1 MADRLLLLAKLRLHN
16 YKLHANTEVDLGERP
31 ILLLTGANGSGK
43 TQVLEALRLSLGVHP
58 TPARARGMA
67 SVIGPTG
74 EDARLTLDVRNPLAD
89 GHRLLKPPHE
99 ELARELDCDVVRIA
113 TRVTASGSVQYRLG
127 SADQEWPTRQISGQQ
142 LRDLFRSVN
151 IQAANRLAFTEEGVV
166 DVFAGE
172 SGRKKLESLLEA
184 TGRLQYLEDLRQAL
198 IHLEDANRQTEP
210 LRQKLTWERDL
221 VASIRER
228 LEIIRQ
234 RSKYIEQHA
243 ALCIEHAW
251 AVVRDAEAARDG
263 VLARTERAVA
273 RLDRC
278 KSSLSDAQDALRR
291 AEADLA
297 DHTRRATEARAAI
310 VREKSTLERLV
321 GQRIHLQQSRDE
333 AVADLARLQA
343 ERDDLT
349 RILATEKGKE
359 NAQAFQERQTEL
371 LRVEQEMS
379 RTLREVESLDAELGA
394 AEDEDVAASVPLA
407 DRSAH
412 CRQWAPDGCG
422 YIEAEP
428 TRFEQE
434 MLDGCAAFQ
443 RAIAERK
450 MQGQLIGPVISLVRI
465 RPGEEPWERAVR
477 CLAGRNLFAFVARD
491 RDAYAAAKAL
501 FDELF
506 PHRKPPVTVVRHSE
520 VARPSGAEGNRLGEA
535 GHGEAKLRRP
545 RLPKGVHGFAF
556 DLLDGEAHCLAFLR
570 RVLRG
575 AVAEASGDA
584 NELTD
589 FAEAHDCPVL
599 TADCRSFYAPFGGF
613 TRPPAP
619 IFTPLGTPI
628 ATPPSVGGASL
639 PRAGRGGPAHIHRL
653 LRRHAELASRA
664 RQLEGE
670 LRKLGI
676 RPEVSER
683 LRTVGERIE
692 GLAARTAQM
701 AADDARLAG
710 QIKTLQ
716 DAINEMARS
725 EQPIETNLDELQ
737 AKVRDA
743 QAETVRCA
751 TLIAEE
757 EKVVARF
764 REEGEA
770 AAVQLEAA
778 RKEAE
783 PLGKRPPEVRLTALV
798 AQEKAEVKG
807 KLDAIV
813 GQTVD
818 EDNLRRKEE
827 ELEQLE
833 TYVAERTS
841 HIEKLQADVAERRDI
856 WQHEVRSMVEHLSR
870 VMQTLLRGGA
880 FRDVRLE
887 AAHVEEPDKAE
898 LAIRARTK
906 GAQWLDYREL
916 SGGEKVLC
924 TEALIMSLH
933 TLSDSPVHAID
944 EFTQRLD
951 RSNAAAAFDIV
962 RKTFEMTSRGQP
974 RLVPQFVLLCP
985 EAFGLEEN
993 ELIRHI
999 VLVEA
1004 KLRGQAKK

>member
-1 MADRLLLLAKLRLHN
+1 MADRLLLLTKLRLHN

-31 ILLLTGANGSGK
+31 ILLVTGANGSGK
-43 TQVLEALRLSLGVHP
+43 TQVLEALRLCLGVHP
-58 TPARARGMA
+58 SPSRARGMA
-67 SVIGPTG
+67 SVIGPAG
-74 EDARLTLDVRNPLAD
+74 DDARLLLDVCNPVLD

-99 ELARELDCDVVRIA
+99 ELARELDHDRIRIA

-127 SADQEWPTRQISGQQ
+127 SAEQEWPTRQISAQQ

-172 SGRKKLESLLEA
+172 SGRRKLESLLEA

-210 LRQKLTWERDL
+210 LRQKLKWERDL

-234 RSKYIEQHA
+234 RSKYLEQHA

-251 AVVRDAEAARDG
+251 AIVRDAEAARDG
-263 VLARTERAVA
+263 VLARTGRAEA
-273 RLDRC
+273 RLERC
-278 KSSLSDAQDALRR
+278 QSSLADARDALRR
-291 AEADLA
+291 AEADMA

-310 VREKSTLERLV
+310 VREKGTLERIV
-321 GQRIHLQQSRDE
+321 GHRLHLQQSLGE
-333 AVADLARLQA
+333 AQAELARLAAEREDLAR
-343 ERDDLT
+343 
-349 RILATEKGKE
+349 IMATERGRE
-359 NAQAFQERQTEL
+359 GAEAFHDRQREL
-371 LRVEQEMS
+371 VRVEREMG
-379 RTLREVESLDAELGA
+379 RVHREVEGLDAELRA
-394 AEDEDVAASVPLA
+394 AEGEAPEPEPEPLA
-407 DRSAH
+407 
-412 CRQWAPDGCG
+412 PT
-422 YIEAEP
+422 ET

-434 MLDGCAAFQ
+434 MLDGCAAFH
-443 RAIAERK
+443 AALVERR
-450 MQGQLIGPVISLVRI
+450 MQGQLVGPVVSLVRI
-465 RPGEEPWERAVR
+465 RAGEEPWERAVR

-491 RDAYAAAKAL
+491 REAYAAAKAL
-501 FDELF
+501 FDQVF
-506 PHRKPPVTVVRHSE
+506 PGRKPAITVVRHSGE
-520 VARPSGAEGNRLGEA
+520 EAR
-535 GHGEAKLRRP
+535 LRRP
-545 RLPKGVHGFAF
+545 RLPKCVHGFAF
-556 DLLDGEAHCLAFLR
+556 DLLEGEAHCLAFLR

-599 TADCRSFYAPFGGF
+599 TADCRSFYASFGGF

-619 IFTPLGTPI
+619 IFTPLGTPVV
-628 ATPPSVGGASL
+628 APPGPREGGL
-639 PRAGRGGPAHIHRL
+639 PSTRQLEGRQRAL

-670 LRKLGI
+670 MRKLGV
-676 RPEVSER
+676 RPEVTAR
-683 LRTVGERIE
+683 LRTVEERIE
-692 GLAARTAQM
+692 GLTVRTAQM

-716 DAINEMARS
+716 DAINDMARA
-725 EQPIETNLDELQ
+725 EQPLETNLDELQ
-737 AKVRDA
+737 ARVRDA
-743 QAETVRCA
+743 QAETVRCT
-751 TLIAEE
+751 TLIGEE

-764 REEGEA
+764 REEGVAVAAQLDA
-770 AAVQLEAA
+770 AA
-778 RKEAE
+778 KEAE
-783 PLGKRPPEVRLTALV
+783 AVGRRPPEVRLTAVV
-798 AQEKAEVKG
+798 AQERAEVKG

-818 EDNLRRKEE
+818 EENLRRKEE
-827 ELEQLE
+827 ELEQLDA
-833 TYVAERTS
+833 YVAERTS
-841 HIEKLQADVAERRDI
+841 HIERLQADVAERRDI
-856 WQHEVRSMVEHLSR
+856 WQREVRSMVEHLSR
-870 VMQTLLRGGA
+870 VMQALLRGGA

-887 AAHVEEPDKAE
+887 VAHVEDPEKAE

-1004 KLRGQAKK
+1004 KLRGERSRRPTS